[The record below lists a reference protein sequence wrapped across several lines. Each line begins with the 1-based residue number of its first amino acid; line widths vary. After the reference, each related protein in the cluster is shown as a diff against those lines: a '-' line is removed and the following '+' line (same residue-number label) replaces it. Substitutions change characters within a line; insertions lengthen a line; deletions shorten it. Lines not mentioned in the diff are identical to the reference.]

1 MVDLPTIDHSDRTM
15 FTLSTETLHAR
26 YNSEMSYTDDFQFV
40 LRLLHDRGREVTPR
54 ELMDWLSWR
63 YTDDCHGD
71 VLGAIVEGHGGLRK
85 VLFKCFHVK
94 GRV

>member
-1 MVDLPTIDHSDRTM
+1 
-15 FTLSTETLHAR
+15 
-26 YNSEMSYTDDFQFV
+26 MSYTDDFQFV
-40 LRLLHDRGREVTPR
+40 LRLLHDRGREVTPH
-54 ELMDWLSWR
+54 ELTDWLSWR

-71 VLGAIVEGHGGLRK
+71 VLYAIADGHGGLRK

>member
-1 MVDLPTIDHSDRTM
+1 
-15 FTLSTETLHAR
+15 
-26 YNSEMSYTDDFQFV
+26 MSYTDDFQFV

-63 YTDDCHGD
+63 YTDNCHGD
-71 VLGAIVEGHGGLRK
+71 VLCAIAEGHGGLRK